1 MNDSI
6 HLLRCL
12 GFVHQ
17 YFRQASRFQHVST
30 IHELFFWWNHEPLW
44 TIPWIHYESH
54 VFFLRLLQAA
64 ASGVDIIRGRHFGD
78 SLLGSFAEM
87 RFEPPSREEVHS
99 TCGTHTHISFESRTC
114 TGWNLVRIL
123 KYLEI
128 SLRDSS
134 VNCTILHRDWSL
146 LVLCPCAR
154 FILVYPPVI

>member
-1 MNDSI
+1 MPT
-6 HLLRCL
+6 
-12 GFVHQ
+12 FW
-17 YFRQASRFQHVST
+17 RQ
-30 IHELFFWWNHEPLW
+30 L
-44 TIPWIHYESH
+44 
-54 VFFLRLLQAA
+54 
-64 ASGVDIIRGRHFGD
+64 
-78 SLLGSFAEM
+78 

-146 LVLCPCAR
+146 LNVLCPCAR
-154 FILVYPPVI
+154 FIMVYLCLSIFMSVKLGGLCRFGGLCRCHLGAFLQGALADDSEIGPTVETDCRNAFPYRSAAGQVDS